1 MCSGWNQ
8 VYPSSE
14 DTSTIG
20 TAMLGAAYD
29 NSKAVSFDLQSRCL
43 GCQAEQTFSYTE
55 SDGTPESTNIP
66 APAIYTVGVAGYSD
80 DAAQYLV
87 ASTLLQY
94 QPVVANGFVAGQ
106 PEAAQQLYNFS
117 TNFSGLRTVL
127 FNVSFCDG
135 MYISPVQ
142 ALPDNVQHQVTIDT
156 ST

>member
-1 MCSGWNQ
+1 
-8 VYPSSE
+8 
-14 DTSTIG
+14 
-20 TAMLGAAYD
+20 MLGAAYD
-29 NSKAVSFDLQSRCL
+29 SSQVVSFDLQSLYL

-66 APAIYTVGVAGYSD
+66 APANCAMGVAGYSD
-80 DAAQYLV
+80 DAAQNLV

-94 QPVVANGFVAGQ
+94 QPVVGYGFVLGQ

-117 TNFSGLRTVL
+117 TDFSGLRIVL
-127 FNVSFCDG
+127 FNISFRDG

-142 ALPDNVQHQVTIDT
+142 ALLDNVQYQVTIDT